1 LARRVSGMDGGASVI
16 WALVRNSG
24 TCRPDGAACQWS
36 GMGLRPAVW
45 SENPKQQICEGESS
59 DAGHRGG
66 PTRIS
71 GEGPVI
77 GLERRGRVVLAG
89 FQVNRLRVGG
99 AG

>member
-1 LARRVSGMDGGASVI
+1 MNGGASVV

-24 TCRPDGAACQWS
+24 TCRPDGTAGQWS
-36 GMGLRPAVW
+36 GSGLRPVVW

-66 PTRIS
+66 PDRS
-71 GEGPVI
+71 SDEGSVI

-89 FQVNRLRVGG
+89 FRVNRGDAGG